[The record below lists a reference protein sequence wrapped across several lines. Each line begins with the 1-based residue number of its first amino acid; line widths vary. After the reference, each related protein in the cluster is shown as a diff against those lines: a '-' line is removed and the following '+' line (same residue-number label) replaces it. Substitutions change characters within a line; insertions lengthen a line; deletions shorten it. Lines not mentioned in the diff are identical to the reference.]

1 MSVRSSR
8 EREVRDLVI
17 AANSGEAADEQI
29 ARLDEI
35 IRSDRQMANYAARL
49 LDQQASL
56 AWMGSM
62 RADPSES
69 SACAVLAA
77 EIAKECDDINVDRAE
92 RRAAKHIYW
101 IWPTLAVGIGFVLG
115 GLTAAMIYRAVA
127 AGVASPQVAAA
138 VSSQPAQPMYEAHLI
153 RSTACLWD
161 GSSLGSPE
169 IGSGLKS
176 GESLHLL
183 EGLAE
188 FTLNWAGTG
197 RATLSLEGPAGMML
211 TTEGMPT
218 LRFGRL
224 SATINTS
231 FRPFVLETPVGR
243 LSLAEYGSIGVSS
256 FGNEGEIHIF
266 SGVATFEP
274 AWRSPEQTLP
284 LKIEAGQSIRVQTG
298 EDGEPQISW
307 HAAEPEYFATQV
319 SMSSDALSI
328 PQSYVSAVKDSQPIG
343 YWRFER
349 GEWPNVSNTMGPQLS
364 CQITATLGRTV
375 YQNNEA
381 IEFGVTKEGGEI
393 LSSDLIDDSIRDS
406 YSVEFW
412 VKPSH
417 YHLGSVVSLVGDT
430 PSKSGIIPHG
440 MLIELGGT
448 GKIPTAIHHPGCIR
462 FLHRSPLRDVAG
474 TSCYSQTAYTLR
486 KWQHVVATKD
496 GPTMQLYVNGELVA
510 EGRDPS
516 PLPTGLRLLVGRLY
530 PSSADRPFIGQLDE
544 LALYNRAMRP
554 EEISAHY
561 HLVRPVK
568 ASEPSI

>member
-17 AANSGEAADEQI
+17 AANSGEAADEQL

-35 IRSDRQMANYAARL
+35 IRIDRQMANYTARL

-62 RADPSES
+62 RSDPSES
-69 SACAVLAA
+69 SACATLAA
-77 EIAKECDDINVDRAE
+77 EIAKERDEISVDRE
-92 RRAAKHIYW
+92 DRRAAKHIYW
-101 IWPTLAVGIGFVLG
+101 IWPTIAVGIGFVLG

-127 AGVASPQVAAA
+127 ADVASPQVAAA
-138 VSSQPAQPMYEAHLI
+138 VGSQSAQPNYEAHLI

-188 FTLNWAGTG
+188 FTLNWVGTG

-211 TTEGMPT
+211 TTDGMPT

-231 FRPFVLETPVGR
+231 FRPFVLETSVGR
-243 LSLAEYGSIGVSS
+243 LTLAEYGSIGVSA

-266 SGVATFEP
+266 NGVATFEP

-298 EDGEPQISW
+298 DDGEPQISW

-319 SMSSDALSI
+319 SMNSDALTI
-328 PQSYVSAVKDSQPIG
+328 PQSYVAAVKDSQPIG
-343 YWRFER
+343 YWRFDR
-349 GEWPNVSNTMGPQLS
+349 GEWPNISNAMGPWLT
-364 CQITATLGRTV
+364 CQVTSPLGRTV

-381 IEFGVTKEGGEI
+381 IEFGVTQEGGEI
-393 LSSDLIDDSIRDS
+393 LSNDLIDDSIRDS

-417 YHLGSVVSLVGDT
+417 YHSGSVVSLVGDK
-430 PSKSGIIPHG
+430 PAKSGIIPHG

-474 TSCYSQTAYTLR
+474 TSCYSKTSYTLR

-516 PLPTGLRLLVGRLY
+516 PLPTGLRLLIGRLY
-530 PSSADRPFIGQLDE
+530 PSSGDRPFKGQLDE
-544 LALYNRAMRP
+544 LALYNRALRP
-554 EEISAHY
+554 EEISTHY
-561 HLVRPVK
+561 HLVRPIKV
-568 ASEPSI
+568 SEPAI